1 MPEAAGTT
9 GTPKA
14 LAWGQPTI
22 KFCKSVDGEPD
33 GDWKTIPTPKEGST
47 KLENK
52 VEKELKVEGG
62 ETIAARMGAEFSF
75 ELYLM
80 STSEQPFT
88 DIDGFVEGKYAFKLL
103 PNSPQAVAMQIDASS
118 VRVEKTWSA
127 DEGFNYK
134 VVASVSKPKTLP
146 MVKFVAGVASNT
158 ETR

>member
-1 MPEAAGTT
+1 MPEPAGTT

-33 GDWKTIPTPKEGST
+33 GSWKAIPTPKEGST

-88 DIDGFVEGKYAFKLL
+88 YID
-103 PNSPQAVAMQIDASS
+103 
-118 VRVEKTWSA
+118 
-127 DEGFNYK
+127 
-134 VVASVSKPKTLP
+134 
-146 MVKFVAGVASNT
+146 
-158 ETR
+158 

>member
-1 MPEAAGTT
+1 
-9 GTPKA
+9 
-14 LAWGQPTI
+14 
-22 KFCKSVDGEPD
+22 
-33 GDWKTIPTPKEGST
+33 
-47 KLENK
+47 
-52 VEKELKVEGG
+52 
-62 ETIAARMGAEFSF
+62 MGAEFSF

-146 MVKFVAGVASNT
+146 MVKFVAGVAGNT